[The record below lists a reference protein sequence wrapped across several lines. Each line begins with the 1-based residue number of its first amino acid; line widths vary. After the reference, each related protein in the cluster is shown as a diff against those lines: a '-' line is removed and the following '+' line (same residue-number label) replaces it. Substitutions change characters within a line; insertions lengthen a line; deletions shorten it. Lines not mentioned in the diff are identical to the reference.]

1 MLSILLRS
9 ELSRITVPLYIS
21 PIHAGFPSPAA
32 DYAEDGLDFNELLIR
47 RKASTYCLR
56 VSGES
61 MLGAGIYPGDIIV
74 VDRSLQPSNRDIV
87 VASVGGEF
95 TVKRFFRRSGQVIL
109 QPENDRFDPIVIGPE
124 EDFLLFGVVT
134 SVVRQFRQG

>member
-1 MLSILLRS
+1 MLQDELS
-9 ELSRITVPLYIS
+9 ELKVPLYIS

-32 DYAEDGLDFNELLIR
+32 DYTEEDLDFNELLVH

-56 VSGES
+56 VTGES
-61 MLGAGIYPGDIIV
+61 MIGAGIHPNDIIV

-87 VASVGGEF
+87 VASLGGEF
-95 TVKRFFRRSGQVIL
+95 TVKRFFKRQGRIIL
-109 QPENDRFDPIVIGPE
+109 QPENDNFEAIVIGPE

>member
-1 MLSILLRS
+1 MLSIMLQDELS
-9 ELSRITVPLYIS
+9 ELKVPLYIS

-32 DYAEDGLDFNELLIR
+32 DYTEEDLDFNELLVH

-56 VSGES
+56 VTGES
-61 MLGAGIYPGDIIV
+61 MIGAGIHPNDIIV

-87 VASVGGEF
+87 VASLGGEF
-95 TVKRFFRRSGQVIL
+95 TVKRFFKRQGRIIL
-109 QPENDRFDPIVIGPE
+109 QPENDNFEAIVIGPE